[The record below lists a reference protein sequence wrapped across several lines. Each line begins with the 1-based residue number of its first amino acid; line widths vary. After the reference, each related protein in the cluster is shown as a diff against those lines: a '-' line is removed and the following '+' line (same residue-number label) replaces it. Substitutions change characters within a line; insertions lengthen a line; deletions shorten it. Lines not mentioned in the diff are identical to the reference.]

1 MGRTYQDREEPGAK
15 WSLGGEGLNE
25 VTRPVF
31 VLK

>member
-1 MGRTYQDREEPGAK
+1 MERAYQNREEPGAM

-31 VLK
+31 FLR